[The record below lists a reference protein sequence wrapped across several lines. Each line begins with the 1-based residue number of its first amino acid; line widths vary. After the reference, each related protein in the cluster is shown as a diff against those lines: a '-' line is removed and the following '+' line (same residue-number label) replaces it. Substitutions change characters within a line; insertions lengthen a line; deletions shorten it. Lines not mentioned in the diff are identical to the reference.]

1 MTFSASVMLR
11 SFQRIGICI
20 SLLVAITGGV
30 VDTDATVA
38 GEWRGW
44 RGPHSN
50 GTADGSG
57 YPVRW
62 SGTENLVW
70 NTELPGIGASTP
82 AVSGDSIFLTS
93 TNNDENLVLCYGLD
107 GQQKWAKALGKSVAG
122 KPGKDGT
129 GANPSVTTDGEFV
142 FAYFKSG
149 DLGCFTIAGELKWQT
164 NLQERYGEDTLWWDL
179 GTSPVLVKDAV
190 VLACMHSGPSFLAA
204 FSRADGKLLWK
215 HDRELGAPEEA
226 AQSYSTPIVISD
238 AGKETIVVLGA
249 DHVTGHDAESGS
261 ELWRVGGLNPTGH
274 KYFRSIASASWGDGI
289 VVAPYARGNTLTAIR
304 TGGEGDVT
312 KSHVLWTNEGTSADV
327 PTPAVSDGRVF
338 ICRDVDKT
346 RGTIDC
352 LNLMTGKTIWTGQL
366 EENRL
371 TFRSSPVVADGKLYV
386 TRQDGTV
393 FVLDAMGP
401 EFQLLA
407 KNSVSDDHTVATPV
421 FIDGRILFRS
431 NSHLYLV
438 GSK

>member
-1 MTFSASVMLR
+1 
-11 SFQRIGICI
+11 
-20 SLLVAITGGV
+20 
-30 VDTDATVA
+30 
-38 GEWRGW
+38 
-44 RGPHSN
+44 
-50 GTADGSG
+50 
-57 YPVRW
+57 
-62 SGTENLVW
+62 
-70 NTELPGIGASTP
+70 
-82 AVSGDSIFLTS
+82 
-93 TNNDENLVLCYGLD
+93 
-107 GQQKWAKALGKSVAG
+107 
-122 KPGKDGT
+122 
-129 GANPSVTTDGEFV
+129 
-142 FAYFKSG
+142 
-149 DLGCFTIAGELKWQT
+149 
-164 NLQERYGEDTLWWDL
+164 
-179 GTSPVLVKDAV
+179 
-190 VLACMHSGPSFLAA
+190 
-204 FSRADGKLLWK
+204 
-215 HDRELGAPEEA
+215 
-226 AQSYSTPIVISD
+226 VISD

-401 EFQLLA
+401 EFRLLA